1 MQFKVTTVTSW
12 SWRKKGDFLYR
23 LFCPKKVFLAFAFIS
38 IHSLLNTLSEYTY
51 FYISKNITSYT
62 FLLVFKIVESL
73 QCILKIFSL
82 LKSPSSAHL
91 GNIST
96 FWNKVHLIH
105 QKTLTPFPDIKPI
118 CLVSSNWSNT
128 SQFSFTKSELELDYY
143 HQKVNFKAT

>member
-1 MQFKVTTVTSW
+1 MSSW

-73 QCILKIFSL
+73 QCILKLNSFFIFCFIYLLWLTLLVLFYGVNSKFFFYFILLWLIVLSL
-82 LKSPSSAHL
+82 TWRIYESLHFTTVYISSD
-91 GNIST
+91 ISSGLS
-96 FWNKVHLIH
+96 VL
-105 QKTLTPFPDIKPI
+105 
-118 CLVSSNWSNT
+118 
-128 SQFSFTKSELELDYY
+128 
-143 HQKVNFKAT
+143 